1 MKRTPVLALFL
12 ALMLLTVLPGCGKT
26 AENVP
31 ASGLGNGTEP
41 VSHMELQYARQF
53 SVDEYADG
61 CRLITV
67 QDDGRYLVVPEGVTA
82 PKGISSDI
90 VVLQR
95 PLQNVYLAATAVMSL
110 IDSLGVLDGIGLS
123 GTQADKWYND
133 NAREAMEE
141 GRIRF
146 AGKYSEPDYEM
157 ILSAGC
163 PLAIESTMIYHKPEV
178 REKLESLGVPV
189 FVERSG
195 RETSPLGRTEWIKVY
210 GVLFDKEEE
219 AQQLFDQQAAMM
231 EEAEKDEPTG
241 KTVAFFYISSSG
253 SAVVR
258 KSGDYVAKMIQL
270 AGGTYIFSDLGEEDS
285 SASTTAMDM
294 ETFYQKAKD
303 ADVVIYNATIAG
315 ELDSVAT
322 LVARNPLLAEFKAVK
337 EGNVWCSDQNIYQET
352 MQLGSMVLELHC
364 LLTTDD
370 PAGTQLH
377 YFYHLK

>member
-1 MKRTPVLALFL
+1 MKRTRFWALLLAL
-12 ALMLLTVLPGCGKT
+12 ALLTALTGCGQTAPAAKT
-26 AENVP
+26 
-31 ASGLGNGTEP
+31 GLGNGTEP
-41 VSHMELQYARQF
+41 VSHMVLRFAQQF

-67 QDDGRYLVVPEGVTA
+67 QDDGRYLVVPEGVTV
-82 PKGISSDI
+82 PEGISSDI
-90 VVLQR
+90 VVLRQ
-95 PLQNVYLAATAVMSL
+95 PLQNVYLVAAAAMSL
-110 IDSLGVLDGIGLS
+110 IDSLGALDGIGLS
-123 GTQADKWYND
+123 GTQADKWYNE
-133 NAREAMEE
+133 NARRAMEE

-178 REKLESLGVPV
+178 REKLKSLGIPV

-210 GVLFDKEEE
+210 GVLFNKEEE
-219 AQQLFDQQAAMM
+219 AQRLFDQQAAKM
-231 EEAEKDEPTG
+231 EEAQKDEPTG

-270 AGGTYIFSDLGEEDS
+270 AGGTYIFSDPGQEDS
-285 SASTTAMDM
+285 STSTMTMDM
-294 ETFYQKAKD
+294 ETFYQTAKD
-303 ADVVIYNATIAG
+303 ADYIIYNSTIAG
-315 ELDSVAT
+315 ELHSVAE
-322 LVARNPLLAEFKAVK
+322 LVARNPLLAECRAVK

-352 MQLGSMVLELHC
+352 MQLGSMVLELHE
-364 LLTTDD
+364 LLTTED
-370 PAGTQLH
+370 PGETQLH
-377 YFYHLK
+377 YFYHLN